1 MKATLD
7 KTENR
12 MSYLTVET
20 EAPEIEEYMEKVYQR
35 LVRRTEVPGFRK
47 GNAPREVLEK
57 HVGREK
63 LLEDAIKE
71 MVPATCS
78 KVMKEQNLE
87 AVMQPMV
94 KILQNEPL
102 KFEMIVPL
110 KPVVELG
117 DYKSIKVEPD
127 SLEVSEEEVNEVLEN
142 LRKQYGDRY
151 DVSDRPIKY
160 GDIVTADV
168 EGVIYESPFIR
179 NKGVKFEMN
188 ADFAKE
194 IPGLAEKI
202 VGLKKG
208 EESKF
213 KLTLPE
219 DYEAKLVAGKELDF
233 TVRIHDV
240 QGTSLPEIDD
250 EFAKKIA
257 PGIESLEAL
266 KERIRLNMKN
276 EKERNAVANFEE
288 KVVENLIEIS
298 KMEYPPIMVDMELQG
313 LIEEYKQQL
322 QASCRDQKEYEERMK
337 QVPDAKLRENG
348 KPMAKK
354 RVLWSL
360 VVNEAA
366 KAEGITVTEPEIDEE
381 IENMIKDAGQRAEEL
396 RQYMNEYNNRM
407 NVESL
412 LKARKTIK
420 KLVEI
425 VQANNSSDS

>member
-188 ADFAKE
+188 SDFAKE

-213 KLTLPE
+213 KLALPE

-233 TVRIHDV
+233 TVKIHDV

-266 KERIRLNMKN
+266 KERISLNMKN

-288 KVVENLIEIS
+288 KVVENLIEVS
-298 KMEYPPIMVDMELQG
+298 KLEYPPIMIDMELQG

-322 QASCRDQKEYEERMK
+322 QASCRDQKEFEERMK

>member
-94 KILQNEPL
+94 KVLQNEPL

-117 DYKSIKVEPD
+117 DYKSIKLEPD
-127 SLEVSEEEVNEVLEN
+127 SLEVSEEEVSEVLEN

-179 NKGVKFEMN
+179 NKGVKFEMTS
-188 ADFAKE
+188 DFAKV

-208 EESKF
+208 EVSKF
-213 KLTLPE
+213 KLALPE

>member
-20 EAPEIEEYMEKVYQR
+20 EAPEIEEYMEKVYLR

-94 KILQNEPL
+94 KVLQNAPL

-117 DYKSIKVEPD
+117 DYKSIKLEPD
-127 SLEVSEEEVNEVLEN
+127 SLEVSEEEVSEVLEN

-298 KMEYPPIMVDMELQG
+298 KLEYPPIMVDMELQG

-322 QASCRDQKEYEERMK
+322 QASCRDQKEFEERMK

-348 KPMAKK
+348 
-354 RVLWSL
+354 
-360 VVNEAA
+360 
-366 KAEGITVTEPEIDEE
+366 
-381 IENMIKDAGQRAEEL
+381 
-396 RQYMNEYNNRM
+396 
-407 NVESL
+407 
-412 LKARKTIK
+412 
-420 KLVEI
+420 
-425 VQANNSSDS
+425 

>member
-94 KILQNEPL
+94 KVLQNEPL

-117 DYKSIKVEPD
+117 DYKSIKLEPD
-127 SLEVSEEEVNEVLEN
+127 SLEVSEEEVSEVLEN